1 MTHNRYLKNRLAAAF
16 AVTTAAAIAINAYAN
31 LPLHALDSPDG
42 GFKTYVTAIQR
53 RRRRRFC

>member
-16 AVTTAAAIAINAYAN
+16 AVTTAAALAINAYAN
-31 LPLHALDSPDG
+31 LPLHALDPPDG